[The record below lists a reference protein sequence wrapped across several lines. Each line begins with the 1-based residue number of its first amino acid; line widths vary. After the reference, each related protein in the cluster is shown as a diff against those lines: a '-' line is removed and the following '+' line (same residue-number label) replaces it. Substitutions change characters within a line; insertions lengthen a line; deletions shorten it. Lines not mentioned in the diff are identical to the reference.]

1 MATVTGT
8 FEITSMGEDTLRE
21 LDGGGKLSHANGTQR
36 FSGDIEGDGSVEWL
50 LCYLAGGGAS
60 YVGLQ
65 RIEGSLA
72 GRKGSFVIEAVG
84 RFDGGASSG
93 SWAVIEGSGTD
104 ELAGITGEGRFE
116 APGGPNA
123 TYSLEYRFDET
134 ARG

>member
-1 MATVTGT
+1 MTTANGT

-21 LDGGGKLSHANGTQR
+21 LDGGKITHANGTQR

-50 LCYLAGGGAS
+50 MCFLPGGRAS

-65 RIEGSLA
+65 RIEGSLSE
-72 GRKGSFVIEAVG
+72 RKGSFVMQAVG
-84 RFDGGASSG
+84 TFDGGASSG

-104 ELAGITGEGRFE
+104 GLAGITGEGRFE

-123 TYSLEYRFDET
+123 TYSLEYRLP
-134 ARG
+134 